1 MKRFH
6 TSGVAIVLAGAALFV
21 SLGGTSWASGLI
33 TGGQIKKGAITSSK
47 IGHGQVKNV
56 NLAAGSV
63 ATKDLRNGAVTNPKL
78 ATGAVTTGK
87 IAAGAV
93 TSGQLGAGAVTSG
106 QLGAGAV
113 TTGKIAA
120 GAVTSGQL
128 GANSVN
134 SANVADGSLTASD
147 IAPNT
152 FLPTNGTAANSNELG
167 GKSPSSYIQG
177 QGSVLLNRI
186 TVPAGTSDQF
196 LLDVGLGEI
205 DGTCLAGAKPE
216 VSFTSEVQD
225 PNFVEWGT
233 TFPSTTDINTANALA
248 IGASFIEPNSGGV
261 PQAITFQIA
270 LNNGTSNQ
278 MATAWT
284 TDQDAGGTC
293 IFTAQAVSTG

>member
-1 MKRFH
+1 M
-6 TSGVAIVLAGAALFV
+6 VLAGGALFV

-63 ATKDLRNGAVTNPKL
+63 GTKNLKNGAVTSSKL
-78 ATGAVTTGK
+78 ANGATTTGK

-93 TSGQLGAGAVTSG
+93 TTGTI
-106 QLGAGAV
+106 GAGAV

-134 SANVADGSLTASD
+134 SGKVADGSLTASD

-167 GKSPSSYIQG
+167 GKSASSYVQG
-177 QGSVLLNRI
+177 QGFVLLNRI
-186 TVPAGTSDQF
+186 TVPQGTSGQF

-205 DGTCLAGAKPE
+205 DGTCLTGAKPE

-225 PNFVEWGT
+225 PNFIEWGT
-233 TFPSTTDINTANALA
+233 TFGSTPDINTLNALA
-248 IGASFIEPNSGGV
+248 IGSTYTEPNSGGV
-261 PQAITFQIA
+261 PQAITFQVA
-270 LNNGTSNQ
+270 LNNGSSNQ

-293 IFTAQAVSTG
+293 IFTAQAMSTG

>member
-6 TSGVAIVLAGAALFV
+6 TSGVAIVLAGGALFV

-56 NLAAGSV
+56 NLGAGSV
-63 ATKDLRNGAVTNPKL
+63 GTKNLKNGAVTSSKL
-78 ATGAVTTGK
+78 ANGATTTGK

-93 TSGQLGAGAVTSG
+93 TTGTIAAGAVTTG
-106 QLGAGAV
+106 TIAAGAV

-134 SANVADGSLTASD
+134 SGKVADGSLTASD

-152 FLPTNGTAANSNELG
+152 FLPTNATAANSNELG
-167 GKSPSSYIQG
+167 GKSASSYVQG
-177 QGSVLLNRI
+177 QGFVLLNRI

-205 DGTCLAGAKPE
+205 DGTCLTGAKPE

-225 PNFVEWGT
+225 PNFIEWGT
-233 TFPSTTDINTANALA
+233 TFGTTPDINTLNALA
-248 IGASFIEPNSGGV
+248 IGSTYTEPNSGGV
-261 PQAITFQIA
+261 PQAITFQVA
-270 LNNGTSNQ
+270 VNNGSSNQ

-284 TDQDAGGTC
+284 TDQDAGGSC